1 MTGAALA
8 LAAVLLASLI
18 AQAVWSQARLLILVL
33 GAAVAGLLA
42 AVCGVAGMRELLA
55 GVPWGV
61 LVMVVALGLLAEMLA
76 ASRVFGVL
84 AGMAV
89 RATRADP
96 RLLLVAGV
104 AGMFLVSG
112 LVNNLTALVLVLPPV
127 LVVLQLIGAD
137 RRYAAWMLG
146 LLLVACNLGGAATPI
161 GDFPAILLLGS
172 GALGFGDYLVVALP
186 ICAVAMAAIIAATV
200 LVVRPWRGMAGSAL
214 ASRIAVA
221 TMNGMYRRVAVD
233 WRILGPAA
241 AMLAAMVVAWAVVP
255 GSSGVTADLICWI
268 GVIAAL
274 IGRASLGERLLRTR
288 VDVEA
293 VLFLLALFLMVGA
306 VRATGA
312 FDHLAGWIAALPLAP
327 HLKLALLTVI
337 AGATTGVFSAGPS
350 MAALL
355 EVAPAL
361 TATVP
366 RTAVYVGLALGVC
379 AGSSLLLTAATS
391 GPLAQ
396 AIVERTGLV
405 DTEGRP
411 LRFGFAEYLPI
422 GIFAFCSILGIGVIA
437 VLVIAAV
444 APRLGL
450 P

>member
-1 MTGAALA
+1 MSTAF
-8 LAAVLLASLI
+8 LAAILLASLL
-18 AQAVWSQARLLILVL
+18 AQAVWPQSRLLILTL
-33 GAAVAGLLA
+33 GAAISGLFATLT
-42 AVCGVAGMRELLA
+42 GTAGMQQLLA

-76 ASRVFGVL
+76 MSRLFGVL
-84 AGMAV
+84 AGLAV
-89 RATRADP
+89 RATGADP
-96 RLLLVAGV
+96 RLLLVACAG
-104 AGMFLVSG
+104 GMFLISG

-137 RRYAAWMLG
+137 RRYASWMLG
-146 LLLVACNLGGAATPI
+146 LMIVACNLGGASTPI

-172 GALGFGDYLVVALP
+172 GVIGFGDYLVAAMPV
-186 ICAVAMAAIIAATV
+186 CAVAMAAIIAATV
-200 LVVRPWRGMAGSAL
+200 LWIRPWRGAEGGAIST
-214 ASRIAVA
+214 RIAMA
-221 TMNGMYRRVAVD
+221 TMDGMYRRVRVD
-233 WRILGPAA
+233 WKVLGPAA
-241 AMLAAMVVAWAVVP
+241 IMLAAMIVAWAVVP
-255 GSSGVTADLICWI
+255 GISGVTAELICWL

-274 IGRASLGERLLRTR
+274 VGRARIGERLLRTR

-293 VLFLLALFLMVGA
+293 VLFLLALFIMVGA

-312 FDHLAGWIAALPLAP
+312 FEHLASWLAALPLAP
-327 HLKLALLTVI
+327 DLKLALLTVV
-337 AGATTGVFSAGPS
+337 AGLATGIFSAGPS

-361 TATVP
+361 SGQLPATAI
-366 RTAVYVGLALGVC
+366 YVGLAMGVC

-396 AIVERTGLV
+396 SMVDRAGLV
-405 DTEGRP
+405 DAQGRQV
-411 LRFGFAEYLPI
+411 RFGFTEYLPI
-422 GIFAFCSILGIGVIA
+422 GLMGSAIILCVGVGA
-437 VLVIAAV
+437 VLILAEV